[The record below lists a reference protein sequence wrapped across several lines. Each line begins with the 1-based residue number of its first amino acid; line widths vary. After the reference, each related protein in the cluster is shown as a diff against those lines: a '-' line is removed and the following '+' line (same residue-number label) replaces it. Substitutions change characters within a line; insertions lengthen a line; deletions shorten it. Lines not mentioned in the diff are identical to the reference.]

1 VFIKKGV
8 LGVFSFV
15 DKLLNPFTCVMTSV
29 GGVVGGCWNWWI
41 SGTMGNECSARCAC
55 RHSFVPLQ
63 RL

>member
-29 GGVVGGCWNWWI
+29 GGVVGGC
-41 SGTMGNECSARCAC
+41 
-55 RHSFVPLQ
+55 
-63 RL
+63 